1 MLIIFTQEVITHNI
15 LEAGDHKTG
24 LDFMGI

>member
-1 MLIIFTQEVITHNI
+1 LLNIFTQEVINNNI